1 MPDNNSKK
9 RTASRQTE
17 RGELVVMFKPDA
29 EIKASK
35 KKEVTSAKKKVS
47 SLNNLFK
54 QHDSNVISIFDRKK
68 RIEKMPRNILASLKR
83 SAIEPSSFFSVSSKA
98 DLEKLRTDLLKDE
111 TVEAAYIKPP
121 AEEPDNPADWQT
133 PDLTPKQGYLDSAP
147 GGVDARFAWN
157 MVGGKGNGI
166 EVIDMERGFNL
177 THEDIREN
185 FGGLISGNNRPG
197 SRNHGT
203 AVLGVIGGDENSF
216 GITGISPTAN
226 LRAISYWGS
235 STSQTIIDAADEL
248 NAGDILLLEVHRRN
262 PHNNKHIA
270 IEWWPDDFAAIVYA
284 TSKGVIVV
292 EAAGNGSQDFDAE
305 IFNTPQSGFPS
316 SWKNPF
322 KPNNPQSGAVIV
334 GAGASPSSGRD
345 RSILGFSNWGRRVDA
360 QGWGHNVTTAGYGG
374 EQGDKFISV
383 DPNDNWNVEEGYPKS
398 LTNNGPGF
406 PGGVG
411 NGADAALWSD
421 TNQKVYIFK
430 GDQYYR
436 LDPGNNWAID
446 PDYPKPIEDNWPG
459 FPSGFAEGVDAA
471 LWSDTNQKIYFFKGN
486 QFIRVDPNNNW
497 NVDPGYPKP
506 ITPSWPGFPANF
518 ANGVDAAIWSGTNK
532 KIYFFKGSQFIRVD
546 PNNDWKVDSGYP
558 KSITPSWP
566 GFPATF
572 ANGVAA
578 ALWNKLD
585 QKIYFLK
592 SEDIWYTNSFNGTSS
607 ASPVVTGALACIQ
620 GRLKARGK
628 SLLTPSKTQD
638 ILRTTG
644 SPQMRLS
651 GDPEQDE
658 LSNWRG
664 FNARFGSGVDAALWN
679 GKSDRIYFFRGNQ
692 YVRVDPNNNWNVDP
706 DYPKPIN
713 DNWPGFPSSFT
724 SGVDAALWSET
735 NQKVYFF
742 KNNEYIR
749 VDPNNSWE
757 VDSGYPKPIE
767 GNWPGFPSNFAE
779 GVDGA
784 LWSNTNQKIYFFKGN
799 EFIRVDPNNS
809 WNVDSGY
816 PKPITPSWPGF
827 PSDFASGINAALW
840 SGTNNKIY
848 FFRGEE
854 YIRTDPNNSWNVDAG
869 YPKIIARQRIGNRP
883 DVRQA
888 FQSLGIA
895 SNWPGFPDSFGENID
910 AALWS
915 ETNNKVYFFKG
926 SQFIRVDPNNGWEV
940 DSGYP
945 KPITPSWP
953 GFPRPFANGVDAAL
967 WSEINKK
974 IYFFKGSRFIRVD
987 PNNGWQ
993 VDSGYPKTISPS
1005 WPGFPTDF
1013 AEGVVGALWSGT
1025 NQKIYFF
1032 KGSQYI
1038 RVDPANSWNVDS
1050 GYPKSIQGN
1059 WPELPSSFNNGIQAA
1074 LWNGKSQKIY
1084 FFKGSEY
1091 VRVNPADGWKME
1103 NGYPLPI
1110 IS

>member
-1 MPDNNSKK
+1 MPDNDPKK
-9 RTASRQTE
+9 ISSSHQTE
-17 RGELVVMFKPDA
+17 RGELVVMFQPDA

-35 KKEVTSAKKKVS
+35 MKEITSDKKNVS
-47 SLNNLFK
+47 SLNKLFK
-54 QHDSNVISIFDRKK
+54 RHDSNIISIFDRKK
-68 RIEKMPRNILASLKR
+68 RIEKMPRNIRASLKR
-83 SAIEPSSFFSVSSKA
+83 SAIEPTSFFSISSRL
-98 DLEKLRTDLLKDE
+98 DLEKLRANLLKDE
-111 TVEAAYIKPP
+111 NVEAAYIKPP
-121 AEEPDNPADWQT
+121 GEEPSNPADWQT
-133 PDLTPKQGYLDSAP
+133 PDLTPKQGYLDTAP

-203 AVLGVIGGDENSF
+203 AVLGVMGGDENSF
-216 GITGISPTAN
+216 GITGISPKAN
-226 LRAISYWGS
+226 MRAISYWGT

-284 TSKGVIVV
+284 TSKGIIIV

-305 IFNTPQSGFPS
+305 IFNTPQNGFPS

-322 KPNNPQSGAVIV
+322 NPNNPQSGAVIV

-360 QGWGHNVTTAGYGG
+360 QGWGHNVTSAGYGG
-374 EQGDKFISV
+374 EQGDKFITV
-383 DPNDNWNVEEGYPKS
+383 DPNNSWNVEEGYPKS
-398 LTNNGPGF
+398 LTSSGPGF
-406 PGGVG
+406 PDGVG

-436 LDPGNNWAID
+436 IDPGNNWAID
-446 PDYPKPIEDNWPG
+446 PDYPKTIEGNWPG
-459 FPSGFAEGVDAA
+459 FPSGFAKGVDAA

-497 NVDPGYPKP
+497 NVDSGYPKP

-518 ANGVDAAIWSGTNK
+518 ANGVDTAIWSGTNK
-532 KIYFFKGSQFIRVD
+532 KIYFFRDSQFIRVD
-546 PNNDWKVDSGYP
+546 PNNDWKVDPGYP
-558 KSITPSWP
+558 KPITPSWP

-578 ALWNKLD
+578 GLWNKID
-585 QKIYFLK
+585 QKIHFLK
-592 SEDIWYTNSFNGTSS
+592 SEDLWYTSSFNGTSS

-628 SLLTPSKTQD
+628 SLLTPSSAQN
-638 ILRTTG
+638 IVRTTG
-644 SPQMRLS
+644 SPQIRLS
-651 GDPEQDE
+651 GEPEKDE

-664 FNARFGSGVDAALWN
+664 FNASFGSGVDAALWN
-679 GKSDRIYFFRGNQ
+679 GKSDRIYFFKGSQ
-692 YVRVDPNNNWNVDP
+692 YVRVDPNKNWNVDP

-713 DNWPGFPSSFT
+713 GNWPGFPSPFT
-724 SGVDAALWSET
+724 GGVDAALWSET
-735 NQKVYFF
+735 NQKIYFF
-742 KNNEYIR
+742 RNNEYIR

-757 VDSGYPKPIE
+757 VDSGYPKPID
-767 GNWPGFPSNFAE
+767 GNWPGFPAEFAE

-784 LWSNTNQKIYFFKGN
+784 LWSDTNQKIYFFKGN

-809 WNVDSGY
+809 WNVDPGY

-827 PSDFASGINAALW
+827 PSDFASGISAALW

-854 YIRTDPNNSWNVDAG
+854 YIRTDPNNSWNVDSG
-869 YPKIIARQRIGNRP
+869 YPKMIARQRIGNRP
-883 DVRQA
+883 DVREA
-888 FQSLGIA
+888 FQSLDIA
-895 SNWPGFPDSFGENID
+895 SNWPGFPSSFGENID
-910 AALWS
+910 AGLWS
-915 ETNNKVYFFKG
+915 ETNKKVYFFKG
-926 SQFIRVDPNNGWEV
+926 SQFIRVDPYNGWEV
-940 DSGYP
+940 DPGYP

-967 WSEINKK
+967 WSETNKK

-987 PNNGWQ
+987 PNNSWQ
-993 VDSGYPKTISPS
+993 VDPGYPKNITPS
-1005 WPGFPTDF
+1005 WPGFPRPF
-1013 AEGVVGALWSGT
+1013 AAGLDGALWSGT
-1025 NQKIYFF
+1025 NKKIYFF

-1050 GYPKSIQGN
+1050 GYPKPIQGN
-1059 WPELPSSFNNGIQAA
+1059 WPELATSFTNGIQAA

-1084 FFKGSEY
+1084 FFRGSEY
-1091 VRVNPADGWKME
+1091 VRINPADGWKME
-1103 NGYPLPI
+1103 SGYPLPI